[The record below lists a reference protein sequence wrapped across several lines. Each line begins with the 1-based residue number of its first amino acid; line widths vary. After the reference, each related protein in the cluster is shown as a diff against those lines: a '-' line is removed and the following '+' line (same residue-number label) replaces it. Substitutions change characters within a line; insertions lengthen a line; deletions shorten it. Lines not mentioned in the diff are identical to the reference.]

1 MYGSSLLDGTNV
13 ILDVKGDRIEGVSGC
28 NSYGGK
34 ATMNEG
40 AFQVREVSS
49 TARGCAGPIN
59 RQEEAYRRALS
70 SSTSY
75 RVQNGRLEMQD
86 AADETTLVYVLKG

>member
-13 ILDVKGDRIEGVSGC
+13 TLDVKGDRIEGVSGC

-34 ATMNEG
+34 ATMNED

-49 TARGCAGPIN
+49 TARGCAG
-59 RQEEAYRRALS
+59 
-70 SSTSY
+70 
-75 RVQNGRLEMQD
+75 
-86 AADETTLVYVLKG
+86 

>member
-13 ILDVKGDRIEGVSGC
+13 TLDVKGDGIGGFSGC

-49 TARGCAGPIN
+49 TARGCAKPIN
-59 RQEEAYRRALS
+59 RQEGAYRRALS
-70 SSTSY
+70 KSTSY